1 MRFRSPK
8 IVWIS
13 VTNQKLRGPVT
24 IFGSSEPRKF
34 LHILRKR
41 PFFFGA
47 SSPSHLA
54 SVAFHARLFLASFSA
69 FVSNLPSTLSSSF
82 GAYLGLPP

>member
-34 LHILRKR
+34 LHILPLTEMQK
-41 PFFFGA
+41 
-47 SSPSHLA
+47 
-54 SVAFHARLFLASFSA
+54 
-69 FVSNLPSTLSSSF
+69 
-82 GAYLGLPP
+82 